1 MPFRMKKI
9 LSYLIKGLYSLALK
23 VKNIPAVKAALYAAR
38 NKNLFSNV
46 DQHERMLADA
56 VRVDNYHA
64 AIHKYVQEGDTVV
77 DLGSGT
83 GILSFFASQKKP
95 KHIYAIDH
103 GAIIDMAKFLA
114 AKNNVHNISF
124 VQTHSSKFLPSEL
137 VDVII
142 HEQIG
147 DFLVDEDMVR
157 NLCDLRDRILKPG
170 GKILPNEFDL
180 FMEPVQIEKG
190 MRTPFLWEQ
199 QLHGVRFDGTKV
211 WLNSE
216 QNTISKAQRHHR
228 LQPNQVSH
236 FLCEPEPVFTFD
248 ILSVDPNNMPTKFIA
263 SKKVVYPGIMDGFC
277 LYFNIRF
284 DEEIVIPTSPMA
296 KPTHWANQ
304 LFRTD
309 PIECQAGDIIEL
321 ELEMPSYTSVAG
333 WKVKHNIKK
342 GLLENVALQPV

>member
-1 MPFRMKKI
+1 MKKI

-23 VKNIPAVKAALYAAR
+23 VKNIPAVKATLYAAH
-38 NKNLFSNV
+38 NKSLFSKV
-46 DQHERMLADA
+46 DQHERMLADS

-64 AIHKYVQEGDTVV
+64 AIHKYVREGDTVV

-83 GILSFFASQKKP
+83 GILSFFASQKNP

-103 GAIIDMAKFLA
+103 GAIIEMAKFLA
-114 AKNNVHNISF
+114 KKNDVHNISF
-124 VQTHSSKFLPSEL
+124 VQMHSSKFTPAEL

-180 FMEPVQIEKG
+180 FMEPAQIENG

-199 QLHGVRFDGTKV
+199 QLHGIRFDGTKE

-216 QNTISKAQRHHR
+216 QNTIERAHPHYR
-228 LQPNQVSH
+228 LLPNQVSH
-236 FLCEPEPVFTFD
+236 FLCKPEPIFMFD
-248 ILSVDPNNMPTKFIA
+248 IMSADPNNMPTTFTA
-263 SKKVVYPGIMDGFC
+263 HKKVTHPGIMDGFC

-284 DEEIVIPTSPMA
+284 DEEIAIPTSPIA
-296 KPTHWANQ
+296 KATHWANQ

-309 PIECQAGDIIEL
+309 PIECQAGDVIEL
-321 ELEMPSYTSVAG
+321 EFEMPSYTSVAT
-333 WKVKHNIKK
+333 WKVKHSIKK
-342 GLLENVALQPV
+342 RVPENTAVRAV